1 MTVRAEVRLRFLDAS
16 LPEQRAAWL
25 AVWGRCPG
33 EEVMAHPD
41 YVRLFVRPGERAV
54 AAVAETERGGVL
66 YPVIL
71 RPLAAEPWAEGERAW
86 DLTNAYGYGGPFA
99 WGVTSEEAEAFWDA
113 FDAWAAEQGVV
124 AAFSRL
130 TVFEDRLLAWRG
142 DRILHGP
149 VIVRTLE
156 LSEKDLLED
165 YLQKVADQV
174 RRHRRGGLEFEFDLE
189 GRRLEDFMRLYAETM
204 DRRQASE
211 FYRFPR
217 SFFEALARD
226 LRGRF
231 AVASVRL
238 RGEVVSCDLMLISG
252 EDVWGFLLGTRAE
265 ALALHVN
272 TYLRHETF
280 LRCRELGKK
289 RYILGGGYRPGDGIL
304 HFKRAF
310 APRGEV
316 PFHLARRVYDGGRVA
331 ALVARRAAW
340 ERAQG
345 RVWNP
350 DPEYFPPYRA

>member
-1 MTVRAEVRLRFLDAS
+1 MAGRSDSSRAGDRADPGTLGEGPAGGLS
-16 LPEQRAAWL
+16 PE
-25 AVWGRCPG
+25 GG
-33 EEVMAHPD
+33 
-41 YVRLFVRPGERAV
+41 RPGPAPPPE
-54 AAVAETERGGVL
+54 
-66 YPVIL
+66 
-71 RPLAAEPWAEGERAW
+71 
-86 DLTNAYGYGGPFA
+86 
-99 WGVTSEEAEAFWDA
+99 
-113 FDAWAAEQGVV
+113 
-124 AAFSRL
+124 
-130 TVFEDRLLAWRG
+130 
-142 DRILHGP
+142 
-149 VIVRTLE
+149 
-156 LSEKDLLED
+156 
-165 YLQKVADQV
+165 
-174 RRHRRGGLEFEFDLE
+174 GLEFEFDLE

-211 FYRFPR
+211 FYRFRR

-238 RGEVVSCDLMLISG
+238 RGGVVSCDLMLISG

-316 PFHLARRVYDGGRVA
+316 PFHVARRVYDAGRVA